1 MKTEM
6 KIILVTGGA
15 GFIGSNLCHYFTKQN
30 FKVLCLDNFDDF
42 YSEEI
47 KLNNIKSLLN
57 DNSFELIK
65 GDIRDSILLNSIF
78 KNNKI
83 ETVIHLAAKA
93 GVRNSIINPQEYFDI
108 NVNGSIA
115 LLEAMRNNSVK
126 NLVFASSSSVYG
138 NKSGKLQ
145 ETDVCDE
152 QISPYAVSK
161 KTVELLNYSY
171 HVNFKMN
178 VINLRLF
185 SVYGKNQRPDLVIH
199 KFFNNISQNKPI
211 EIYGNGEAKRDF
223 TYIDN
228 VVEAFYN
235 SVLYFEKQKQNV
247 YETINI
253 GNDKPISLLLLLDYI
268 KEIIQNEKIQFVT
281 KDIVKGDVDTTH
293 ADIEKAKKL
302 LNYIPSISLGKGI
315 KLFYEWFK
323 NEKK

>member
-30 FKVLCLDNFDDF
+30 FKILCLDNFDDF

-115 LLEAMRNNSVK
+115 LLEAMRN
-126 NLVFASSSSVYG
+126 
-138 NKSGKLQ
+138 
-145 ETDVCDE
+145 
-152 QISPYAVSK
+152 
-161 KTVELLNYSY
+161 
-171 HVNFKMN
+171 
-178 VINLRLF
+178 
-185 SVYGKNQRPDLVIH
+185 
-199 KFFNNISQNKPI
+199 
-211 EIYGNGEAKRDF
+211 
-223 TYIDN
+223 
-228 VVEAFYN
+228 
-235 SVLYFEKQKQNV
+235 
-247 YETINI
+247 
-253 GNDKPISLLLLLDYI
+253 
-268 KEIIQNEKIQFVT
+268 
-281 KDIVKGDVDTTH
+281 
-293 ADIEKAKKL
+293 
-302 LNYIPSISLGKGI
+302 
-315 KLFYEWFK
+315 
-323 NEKK
+323 